1 MVIGIGSAYK
11 AMGRR
16 SGNRVGIRIL
26 VVVPAGKRK
35 GRAMRMAIVRRCL
48 GKRIVVVGL
57 GPARRVSLEGRHLLR
72 KRK

>member
-1 MVIGIGSAYK
+1 
-11 AMGRR
+11 MGRR

-26 VVVPAGKRK
+26 VVVPAGQRK
-35 GRAMRMAIVRRCL
+35 GRAMRMAIVRRWL
-48 GKRIVVVGL
+48 LSVRIVVVGL